1 MPMPMP
7 MPTFLPPSSPNP
19 PSRPP
24 CPLQS
29 AQHRALMQAAECAAM
44 GLAGRS
50 RQIEAQR
57 FLPHDIADALAEAG
71 LYRLLTP
78 LAYGGFEAPPASFAL
93 IIERLARADAA
104 AAWCC
109 FIACTA
115 SMLAAYLPEPD
126 ARAVFSRPTL
136 KAAGVFAP
144 RGRAVATEQAGAPG
158 LRVSGR
164 WAWGSGAHNADVIS
178 AGCLLIGPDGQPGL
192 LPDGTPRVV
201 SVLLDRAQLQLIDYW
216 DSFGLCGTGSGE
228 FEVHDAFVALGR
240 SASLFDG
247 PRIGTPLYRFPVFGL
262 LALAIAAVATG
273 IAREALDAFI
283 GQASQS
289 VPQAGSRPLA
299 AKATVQAA
307 VAQAE
312 ASLQA
317 ARAYLLASIDA
328 AWQAAHQA
336 ADETPNPPV
345 GPSASPPDG
354 ASTTALPLAQRRNI
368 RLAASHA
375 VHTSAA
381 VVTRLYTL
389 AGGGAV
395 FASSPL
401 QRCLRNV
408 QVATQHM
415 MVNDAS
421 FELTGRLL
429 LGVPTPTHML

>member
-1 MPMPMP
+1 MGHRLGAKRRD
-7 MPTFLPPSSPNP
+7 TFRYHEHLQRRL
-19 PSRPP
+19 RPIAG
-24 CPLQS
+24 S
-29 AQHRALMQAAECAAM
+29 TRRAGAIFGARRRCQLVVWL
-44 GLAGRS
+44 G
-50 RQIEAQR
+50 
-57 FLPHDIADALAEAG
+57 H
-71 LYRLLTP
+71 TP
-78 LAYGGFEAPPASFAL
+78 RR
-93 IIERLARADAA
+93 RLAWHRN
-104 AAWCC
+104 
-109 FIACTA
+109 
-115 SMLAAYLPEPD
+115 S
-126 ARAVFSRPTL
+126 
-136 KAAGVFAP
+136 P
-144 RGRAVATEQAGAPG
+144 R
-158 LRVSGR
+158 
-164 WAWGSGAHNADVIS
+164 H
-178 AGCLLIGPDGQPGL
+178 GPDPK
-192 LPDGTPRVV
+192 PD
-201 SVLLDRAQLQLIDYW
+201 SL
-216 DSFGLCGTGSGE
+216 
-228 FEVHDAFVALGR
+228 LGR

-289 VPQAGSRPLA
+289 VPQAGSKPLA

-328 AWQAAHQA
+328 AWQTATEA
-336 ADETPNPPV
+336 ADQGT
-345 GPSASPPDG
+345 GPLSG
-354 ASTTALPLAQRRNI
+354 ALPLAQRRDV

-408 QVATQHM
+408 QVATPHM